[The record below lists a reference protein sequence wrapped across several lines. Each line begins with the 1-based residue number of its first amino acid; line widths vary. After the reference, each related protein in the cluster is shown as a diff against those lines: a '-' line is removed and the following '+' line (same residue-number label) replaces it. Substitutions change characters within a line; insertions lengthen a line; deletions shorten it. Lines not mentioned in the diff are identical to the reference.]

1 MRFHNILDNLE
12 GPAAKKQKLDDSDA
26 DIGNSQS
33 ACFLLTKVTG
43 IPSKYNKNTLSIS
56 IKGIHLLF

>member
-1 MRFHNILDNLE
+1 MSFHNILDNIE
-12 GPAAKKQKLDDSDA
+12 GPATKKQKLDNSDA

-43 IPSKYNKNTLSIS
+43 IPSKYNKNTLSTS
-56 IKGIHLLF
+56 IKGIILSF